1 MDIPVVNV
9 DRKLFARIADRN
21 LLTHI
26 ADHKPLARIADRKP
40 FARLADRKVFARVA
54 DLKLFAR
61 VADGEL
67 FSRIANHRL
76 FTRINL
82 HAAGAAAGFA
92 LLVGLSVP
100 VSSLSDAN
108 PASATVESANG
119 GSPTVAAAA
128 VEAVTGAVAPPAPAP
143 APVVA
148 PTGEQMHPL
157 GVSAGQEYFVPSAEQ
172 MSNAKAIVDAGKA
185 MGLPPRAWVIA
196 VATSLQESNLKNL
209 GYLGDRN
216 DHDSQGLFQQ
226 RPSSGWGTVA
236 QITDPNYA
244 ASAFYKALV
253 QVNGWESMP
262 LTSAAQKV
270 QVSAY
275 PDHYAKHEIQ
285 AGNIVAALH
294 GAGPFAGIAA
304 S

>member
-9 DRKLFARIADRN
+9 DRKLFARIADRE
-21 LLTHI
+21 LFARL
-26 ADHKPLARIADRKP
+26 ADRELFARIADRKLL
-40 FARLADRKVFARVA
+40 ARIADHR
-54 DLKLFAR
+54 LFAR
-61 VADGEL
+61 
-67 FSRIANHRL
+67 
-76 FTRINL
+76 INV
-82 HAAGAAAGFA
+82 HAAGAAAAFA
-92 LLVGLSVP
+92 LLLGLSVP
-100 VSSLSDAN
+100 VSALTDAS
-108 PASATVESANG
+108 PAAATVESANAA
-119 GSPTVAAAA
+119 SPTIAAAA
-128 VEAVTGAVAPPAPAP
+128 AEAVTAAVAPPTPAP

-148 PTGEQMHPL
+148 PTGEQLHPL
-157 GVSAGQEYFVPSAEQ
+157 GVSGAQEYFTPTPEQ
-172 MSNAKAIVDAGKA
+172 MSNAKAIVDTGKA

-209 GYLGDRN
+209 GNLGERN

-236 QITDPNYA
+236 QITNPNYA
-244 ASAFYKALV
+244 ATAFYKALV
-253 QVNGWESMP
+253 EVNGWDRMP

-294 GAGPFAGIAA
+294 GAGPFAGIPA